1 MRYEWIV
8 EVKEPRLRLLAPLL
22 RPLFVWNHNTVMGWG
37 FQGLV
42 AKLAAP
48 RAAPTPLRK
57 I

>member
-22 RPLFVWNHNTVMGWG
+22 RPVFVWNHNTVMGWG

-42 AKLAAP
+42 AKLAA
-48 RAAPTPLRK
+48 RARRRALRK